1 MKRLLTVLLLLLLTL
16 SLCLPVAAE
25 QTSPTPTEIADGI
38 VAYLCESTGAADV
51 QQWASETL
59 PGMIGAGG
67 EWYAIALRQRGTE
80 IDFSAYAAALAA
92 HVKGDALGGAVA
104 EQRFA
109 LALLAVGGG
118 DHYIAQTAQTTVGAM
133 GHMSLVYGL
142 HLLNNGIPCDAYTT
156 EQLLDAIVAAQLSDG
171 GFAVSGSS
179 ADPDVTAMTLQAL
192 APHRENKTVA
202 AAIDRALA
210 TLSALQQPEGDFISY
225 GVPCPESGAQVVV
238 ALAALGVPVDDARFV
253 KNDNTL
259 VDGMLRYRLPDG
271 SFSHIDGGESNVTAT
286 VQCFYAMVALERAE
300 AGKSALYDIERTEGV
315 PDLTLPEQEGE
326 NADGQAAPPQESGW
340 LSTLHPLVR
349 IGVVLL
355 ALVLVAWL
363 VYVLCERCTPKQLIS
378 ILIVLL
384 LVVAAVLLID
394 IKPADEYYSGE
405 HKQKDNPIGTVTL
418 TVLCDTVIGR
428 EGTDHLPE
436 NGVILKE
443 TTFEIEQGET
453 VFDILTEAAAAY
465 GLRLNHTGVTAT
477 SGAMAYI
484 SGIND
489 LSEFDHGSLSGW
501 TYLVNDQ
508 RPSIGCGEYVLA
520 AGDRIVFRYS
530 LELGDDLR

>member
-1 MKRLLTVLLLLLLTL
+1 
-16 SLCLPVAAE
+16 
-25 QTSPTPTEIADGI
+25 
-38 VAYLCESTGAADV
+38 
-51 QQWASETL
+51 
-59 PGMIGAGG
+59 
-67 EWYAIALRQRGTE
+67 
-80 IDFSAYAAALAA
+80 
-92 HVKGDALGGAVA
+92 
-104 EQRFA
+104 
-109 LALLAVGGG
+109 
-118 DHYIAQTAQTTVGAM
+118 
-133 GHMSLVYGL
+133 
-142 HLLNNGIPCDAYTT
+142 
-156 EQLLDAIVAAQLSDG
+156 
-171 GFAVSGSS
+171 
-179 ADPDVTAMTLQAL
+179 
-192 APHRENKTVA
+192 
-202 AAIDRALA
+202 
-210 TLSALQQPEGDFISY
+210 
-225 GVPCPESGAQVVV
+225 
-238 ALAALGVPVDDARFV
+238 
-253 KNDNTL
+253 
-259 VDGMLRYRLPDG
+259 
-271 SFSHIDGGESNVTAT
+271 
-286 VQCFYAMVALERAE
+286 
-300 AGKSALYDIERTEGV
+300 
-315 PDLTLPEQEGE
+315 LPEQEGE
-326 NADGQAAPPQESGW
+326 NADGQAELPQESGW

-520 AGDRIVFRYS
+520 DGDRIVFRYS